1 MESPCDAE
9 GAVPNNLPRR
19 CNSRVVACSER
30 ISERAPSSGLA
41 TRAGALPG
49 RCRPGPGRT
58 YSTRASPGSH
68 FWEKETRPDPKP
80 EGGVPIA
87 RRSTGRVGGNAGSRV
102 AGDPRARPRP
112 AALST
117 TGRPEC
123 MMSGRPEGGSRD
135 SQATT
140 NARTSIRD
148 GRTIHSLADVPSV
161 RPDEDATHGRLL
173 ALPPV

>member
-19 CNSRVVACSER
+19 CNSRAVACSER

-49 RCRPGPGRT
+49 RCRPGPRRT
-58 YSTRASPGSH
+58 YSTRASPGSSILG
-68 FWEKETRPDPKP
+68 EGNPPRP
-80 EGGVPIA
+80 EAGG
-87 RRSTGRVGGNAGSRV
+87 RSADRSAF
-102 AGDPRARPRP
+102 DRPRGGKRRIAGRRGSSSTTKP
-112 AALST
+112 GALST
-117 TGRPEC
+117 TGLPEC

-173 ALPPV
+173 ALRPV